1 MSTGTLVKIIL
12 GVLIVLGVATYV
24 LWSVLPLEK
33 WLLAFTNE
41 TVLLYNARVVLVNA
55 SYFGLMYLGCTLAML
70 IPLYMVIL
78 IERIV
83 RKRPKKKKVS

>member
-1 MSTGTLVKIIL
+1 MSTGTLIKIIL

-24 LWSVLPLEK
+24 LWPILPLEK

-41 TVLLYNARVVLVNA
+41 TMLLYNARAVLINA
-55 SYFGLMYLGCTLAML
+55 SYFGVMYIGCTLAML
-70 IPLYMVIL
+70 IPLYLIVL